1 MFICTTISLQTK
13 CKRLQLR
20 KEGEEIWKVEA
31 QYLKSQAWKKAIEE
45 TKF

>member
-1 MFICTTISLQTK
+1 MFIYTTISLQTK

-20 KEGEEIWKVEA
+20 KEGEGIWKVKA
-31 QYLKSQAWKKAIEE
+31 QYFKSQAWKKAMEE